1 MSKYTKPIPLD
12 ELPETPAVY
21 GEMIEEYNQTKKTVS
36 RDIEVE
42 GLGKGRLVLSKQNKG
57 KPFFYADE
65 ANIEA
70 NQKAAKQLQTAE
82 TIANAPLLL
91 APFFSI
97 AKGGQ
102 KIIKQRKSN
111 QIKKSALAA
120 ENLDKVNNV
129 IDLVSSRAKGVKQE
143 IPSRTTAPTTS
154 IMNMYKDTGLSPQ
167 QKQVLSTIV
176 LQAKKNDMSDDELN
190 ELYKQRT
197 NPDFYVT
204 DPADPNYGKFRPDL
218 EKEAKAKQKGEGDPT
233 GIRSEQVFGNRS
245 YWENLPK
252 RSKSLFLKAGL
263 TENDAIFF
271 LSNFD
276 KVTRDTAAA
285 LQDPDY
291 TSGTFELMK
300 KELLPGFLEE
310 MKDVKGLKPQLDHIN
325 QLAAAL
331 PLYDGTT
338 FKEREQL
345 NKIIIGEG
353 IYAGH
358 SPGNLQYLDLRVH
371 TVKSNYFNDLVG
383 KDGMKFFGTK
393 DLSTF
398 EKKIKAAKEYAAIV
412 KNSYKIVEDANK
424 ANLALYKQNLT
435 PEEVTALLFEINP
448 YTKYTIRDLKR
459 IIEELKGITDA
470 RSEANALDLMLTV
483 AEGMSPAEFFKM
495 TGSGPKG
502 QRKLPTIKQLKNAA
516 FDDKFYQPLLDE
528 SFNYLE

>member
-1 MSKYTKPIPLD
+1 MTFTPGSDEDRTDTIEAQRKGLGLD
-12 ELPETPAVY
+12 PET
-21 GEMIEEYNQTKKTVS
+21 GEALDKNRTEREFYEASQGL
-36 RDIEVE
+36 RDANTAFQRF
-42 GLGKGRLVLSKQNKG
+42 LGIVGALQQNATG
-57 KPFFYADE
+57 
-65 ANIEA
+65 IVG
-70 NQKAAKQLQTAE
+70 
-82 TIANAPLLL
+82 TIAD
-91 APFFSI
+91 SI
-97 AKGGQ
+97 GKDNSIVTPEQ
-102 KIIKQRKSN
+102 PII
-111 QIKKSALAA
+111 
-120 ENLDKVNNV
+120 EDV
-129 IDLVSSRAKGVKQE
+129 
-143 IPSRTTAPTTS
+143 
-154 IMNMYKDTGLSPQ
+154 PQ
-167 QKQVLSTIV
+167 YPVV
-176 LQAKKNDMSDDELN
+176 LQRILKVKKDNPEAFSGIVGSIGKDNNEMSDAELN
-190 ELYKQRT
+190 ELYKKRN

-204 DPADPNYGKFRPDL
+204 DIADPNYGRFIPDL
-218 EKEAKAKQKGEGDPT
+218 EQEAEAKAKQKGEGDPT

-252 RSKSLFLKAGL
+252 RSKSLFTKAGL

-285 LQDPDY
+285 IQDPDY

-310 MKDVKGLKPQLDHIN
+310 MKDVKGLRPQLDHIN

-345 NKIIIGEG
+345 NKIVIGEG

-358 SPGNLQYLDLRVH
+358 NPANLQYLDLRVH

-383 KDGMKFFGTK
+383 KNGEKFFGPK

-398 EKKIKAAKEYAAIV
+398 EGKVKAAKEYAAIV

-424 ANLALYKQNLT
+424 ANKALYKQNLT

-459 IIEELKGITDA
+459 IIEELKGVTQA

-483 AEGMSPAEFFKM
+483 REGMTPAEFFKM
-495 TGSGPKG
+495 TGSGPRG
-502 QRKLPTIKQLKNAA
+502 QRKLPSLKKLKSAA
-516 FDDKFYQPLLDE
+516 FDDKYYQPLLDN
-528 SFNYLE
+528 SFNEIE

>member
-1 MSKYTKPIPLD
+1 MTFTPGGGLDDEFQRQKDLQKDDVSVDAEFEDAQIFDKIYDLAKYFDPTGGKVSAVFDFIKLRSQGKDAKLPTEILSEVLPQDETGALDTTK
-12 ELPETPAVY
+12 TP
-21 GEMIEEYNQTKKTVS
+21 S
-36 RDIEVE
+36 
-42 GLGKGRLVLSKQNKG
+42 VLSIFESPSVTEQGVNFINQLLKKVQGKKVDLTDGMSDEEINKLY
-57 KPFFYADE
+57 KE
-65 ANIEA
+65 
-70 NQKAAKQLQTAE
+70 
-82 TIANAPLLL
+82 
-91 APFFSI
+91 
-97 AKGGQ
+97 
-102 KIIKQRKSN
+102 
-111 QIKKSALAA
+111 
-120 ENLDKVNNV
+120 VNNPKDPKTEEKFLEKRSDIGEV
-129 IDLVSSRAKGVKQE
+129 TE
-143 IPSRTTAPTTS
+143 IP
-154 IMNMYKDTGLSPQ
+154 
-167 QKQVLSTIV
+167 
-176 LQAKKNDMSDDELN
+176 
-190 ELYKQRT
+190 
-197 NPDFYVT
+197 
-204 DPADPNYGKFRPDL
+204 
-218 EKEAKAKQKGEGDPT
+218 KGSGDPT
-233 GIRSEQVFGNRS
+233 GIRTEQAFGNRS

-252 RSKSLFLKAGL
+252 RSQSLFTKAGL

-338 FKEREQL
+338 FEERKEL
-345 NKIIIGEG
+345 NKIVLGEG

-383 KDGMKFFGTK
+383 KNGEKFFGTK

-398 EKKIKAAKEYAAIV
+398 EGKVKAAKEYAAIV

-435 PEEVTALLFEINP
+435 PEEVTGLLFEINP
-448 YTKYTIRDLKR
+448 YTKYTIKDLKA
-459 IIEELKGITDA
+459 IIKELKGVTSA

-483 AEGMSPAEFFKM
+483 AEGMTPAEFFKM
-495 TGSGPKG
+495 TGSGPTG
-502 QRKLPTIKQLKNAA
+502 QRRLPSVEKLKRAA
-516 FDDKFYQPLLDE
+516 FDDKFYQPLLDN
-528 SFNYLE
+528 SFNEIE

>member
-1 MSKYTKPIPLD
+1 MTFTPGGGLDDEFQRQKDLQKDDVSVDTEFEDAQIFDKIYDLAKYFDPTGGKVS
-12 ELPETPAVY
+12 AVFDF
-21 GEMIEEYNQTKKTVS
+21 IKLKSQ
-36 RDIEVE
+36 
-42 GLGKGRLVLSKQNKG
+42 GKGAKLPTEILSEVLPQDETGALDTTKTPSILSIFESPSVAEQGVNFINQLLKKVQGKKVDLTDGMSDEEINKLY
-57 KPFFYADE
+57 KE
-65 ANIEA
+65 
-70 NQKAAKQLQTAE
+70 
-82 TIANAPLLL
+82 
-91 APFFSI
+91 
-97 AKGGQ
+97 
-102 KIIKQRKSN
+102 
-111 QIKKSALAA
+111 
-120 ENLDKVNNV
+120 VNN
-129 IDLVSSRAKGVKQE
+129 
-143 IPSRTTAPTTS
+143 P
-154 IMNMYKDTGLSPQ
+154 KDPKT
-167 QKQVLSTIV
+167 
-176 LQAKKNDMSDDELN
+176 E
-190 ELYKQRT
+190 E
-197 NPDFYVT
+197 
-204 DPADPNYGKFRPDL
+204 KFL
-218 EKEAKAKQKGEGDPT
+218 EKRADIGEVTQIPKGQGDPT

-245 YWENLPK
+245 YWENLPR
-252 RSKSLFLKAGL
+252 RSKNLFTKAGL

-310 MKDVKGLKPQLDHIN
+310 MKEVKGLRPQLDHIN

-345 NKIIIGEG
+345 NKIVIGEG

-358 SPGNLQYLDLRVH
+358 NPANLQYLDLRVH

-383 KDGMKFFGTK
+383 KRGEKFWPNY

-398 EKKIKAAKEYAAIV
+398 EGKVKAAQEYAAIV

-435 PEEVTALLFEINP
+435 PEEVTTLLFEINP
-448 YTKYTIRDLKR
+448 YTKYTIKDLKA
-459 IIEELKGITDA
+459 IIKELKGITSA

-483 AEGMSPAEFFKM
+483 AEGMTPAEFFKM
-495 TGSGPKG
+495 TGSGPRG

>member
-1 MSKYTKPIPLD
+1 MTFTPGGGLDDEFQRQKDLQKDDVSVDAEFEDAQIFDKIYDLAKYFDPT
-12 ELPETPAVY
+12 
-21 GEMIEEYNQTKKTVS
+21 GGTVS
-36 RDIEVE
+36 AVFDFIKLKSEGKDAKLPTEILSEVLPQDE
-42 GLGKGRLVLSKQNKG
+42 TGALDTTKTPSILSIFESPSVAELGVN
-57 KPFFYADE
+57 F
-65 ANIEA
+65 I
-70 NQKAAKQLQTAE
+70 NQ
-82 TIANAPLLL
+82 LL
-91 APFFSI
+91 
-97 AKGGQ
+97 
-102 KIIKQRKSN
+102 
-111 QIKKSALAA
+111 KKVQG
-120 ENLDKVNNV
+120 EKV
-129 IDLVSSRAKGVKQE
+129 DLTDG
-143 IPSRTTAPTTS
+143 
-154 IMNMYKDTGLSPQ
+154 
-167 QKQVLSTIV
+167 
-176 LQAKKNDMSDDELN
+176 MSDEELN
-190 ELYKQRT
+190 KLYKEIN
-197 NPDFYVT
+197 NPKDPKT
-204 DPADPNYGKFRPDL
+204 DEKFL
-218 EKEAKAKQKGEGDPT
+218 EKRADIGEVTQIPKGQGDPT

-252 RSKSLFLKAGL
+252 RSKSLFTKAGL

-310 MKDVKGLKPQLDHIN
+310 MKEVKGLRPQLDHIN

-345 NKIIIGEG
+345 NKIVIGEG

-358 SPGNLQYLDLRVH
+358 NPANLQYLDLRVH

-383 KDGMKFFGTK
+383 KRGEKFWPNY

-398 EKKIKAAKEYAAIV
+398 EGKVKAAKEYAAIV

-435 PEEVTALLFEINP
+435 PEEVTTLLFEINP
-448 YTKYTIRDLKR
+448 YTKYTIKDLKA
-459 IIEELKGITDA
+459 IIKELKGITSA

-483 AEGMSPAEFFKM
+483 AEGMTPAEFFKM
-495 TGSGPKG
+495 TGSGPRG

>member
-1 MSKYTKPIPLD
+1 MTFTPGSD
-12 ELPETPAVY
+12 EDRTDT
-21 GEMIEEYNQTKKTVS
+21 IEAQ
-36 RDIEVE
+36 RE
-42 GLGKGRLVLSKQNKG
+42 GLGLDPETGATLDPNRTERE
-57 KPFFYADE
+57 FDE
-65 ANIEA
+65 AQEGLREA
-70 NQKAAKQLQTAE
+70 NTAFQRFLGIIGALQQ
-82 TIANAPLLL
+82 
-91 APFFSI
+91 S
-97 AKGGQ
+97 GG
-102 KIIKQRKSN
+102 
-111 QIKKSALAA
+111 A
-120 ENLDKVNNV
+120 V
-129 IDLVSSRAKGVKQE
+129 I
-143 IPSRTTAPTTS
+143 TS
-154 IMNMYKDTGLSPQ
+154 IKNSTGKDNSIVTPEQPIIEDVPQ
-167 QKQVLSTIV
+167 YPVV
-176 LQAKKNDMSDDELN
+176 LQRILKVKKDNPEAFSGIVGSIGKDNNEMSDAELN
-190 ELYKQRT
+190 ELYKKRN

-204 DPADPNYGKFRPDL
+204 DIADPNYGRFIPDL
-218 EKEAKAKQKGEGDPT
+218 EQEAEAKAKQKGEGDPT

-252 RSKSLFLKAGL
+252 RSKNLFTKAGL

-285 LQDPDY
+285 IQDPDY

-310 MKDVKGLKPQLDHIN
+310 MKDVKGLRPQLDHIN

-345 NKIIIGEG
+345 NKIVIGEG

-358 SPGNLQYLDLRVH
+358 NPANLQYLDLRVH

-383 KDGMKFFGTK
+383 KNGEKFFGPK

-398 EKKIKAAKEYAAIV
+398 EGKVKAAKEYAAIV

-424 ANLALYKQNLT
+424 ANKALYKQNLT

-459 IIEELKGITDA
+459 IIEELKGVTQA

-483 AEGMSPAEFFKM
+483 REGMTPAEFFKM
-495 TGSGPKG
+495 TGSGPRG
-502 QRKLPTIKQLKNAA
+502 QRKLPSLKKLKSAA
-516 FDDKFYQPLLDE
+516 FDDKYYQPLLDN
-528 SFNYLE
+528 SFNEIE

>member
-1 MSKYTKPIPLD
+1 MTFTPGSDEDRTDTIEAQRKGLGLD
-12 ELPETPAVY
+12 P
-21 GEMIEEYNQTKKTVS
+21 QTGATLDPN
-36 RDIEVE
+36 RTEREFDEAQE
-42 GLGKGRLVLSKQNKG
+42 GLR
-57 KPFFYADE
+57 E
-65 ANIEA
+65 ANTAFQRFLGIIGA
-70 NQKAAKQLQTAE
+70 LQQNATGIVG
-82 TIANAPLLL
+82 TIAD
-91 APFFSI
+91 SI
-97 AKGGQ
+97 GKDNSIVTPEQ
-102 KIIKQRKSN
+102 PII
-111 QIKKSALAA
+111 
-120 ENLDKVNNV
+120 EDV
-129 IDLVSSRAKGVKQE
+129 
-143 IPSRTTAPTTS
+143 
-154 IMNMYKDTGLSPQ
+154 PQ
-167 QKQVLSTIV
+167 YPVV
-176 LQAKKNDMSDDELN
+176 LQRILKVKKDNPEAFSGIVASIGKDNNEMSDAELN
-190 ELYKQRT
+190 ELYKKRN

-204 DPADPNYGKFRPDL
+204 DVADPNYGKFIPDL
-218 EKEAKAKQKGEGDPT
+218 EEEAKNKLQKGEGDPT

-252 RSKSLFLKAGL
+252 RSKNLFTKAGL

-285 LQDPDY
+285 IQDPDY

-345 NKIIIGEG
+345 NKIVIGEG

-358 SPGNLQYLDLRVH
+358 NPANLQYLDLRVH

-383 KDGMKFFGTK
+383 KNGEKFFGTK

-398 EKKIKAAKEYAAIV
+398 EGKVKAAKEYAAIV

-424 ANLALYKQNLT
+424 ANKALYKQDLT

-459 IIEELKGITDA
+459 IIEELKGVTAA
-470 RSEANALDLMLTV
+470 RSEANALDLLLTV
-483 AEGMSPAEFFKM
+483 KEGLSSANEFFKI
-495 TGSGPKG
+495 TGSGPRG

-516 FDDKFYQPLLDE
+516 FDDKYYQPLLDD
-528 SFNYLE
+528 SFNEIE

>member
-1 MSKYTKPIPLD
+1 MTFTPGSDEDRTDTIEAQRKGLGLD
-12 ELPETPAVY
+12 PET
-21 GEMIEEYNQTKKTVS
+21 GEALDKNRTEREFYEASQGL
-36 RDIEVE
+36 RDANTAFQRF
-42 GLGKGRLVLSKQNKG
+42 LGIVGALQNNATG
-57 KPFFYADE
+57 
-65 ANIEA
+65 IVG
-70 NQKAAKQLQTAE
+70 
-82 TIANAPLLL
+82 TIAN
-91 APFFSI
+91 SI
-97 AKGGQ
+97 GKDNSIVTPEQ
-102 KIIKQRKSN
+102 PII
-111 QIKKSALAA
+111 
-120 ENLDKVNNV
+120 EDV
-129 IDLVSSRAKGVKQE
+129 
-143 IPSRTTAPTTS
+143 
-154 IMNMYKDTGLSPQ
+154 PQ
-167 QKQVLSTIV
+167 YPVV
-176 LQAKKNDMSDDELN
+176 LQRILKVKKDNPEAFSGIVGSIGKDNNEMSDAELN
-190 ELYKQRT
+190 ELYKKRN

-204 DPADPNYGKFRPDL
+204 DIADPNYGRFIPDL
-218 EKEAKAKQKGEGDPT
+218 EQEAEAKAKQKGEGDPT

-252 RSKSLFLKAGL
+252 RSKNLFTKAGL

-285 LQDPDY
+285 IQDPDY

-310 MKDVKGLKPQLDHIN
+310 MKDVKGLRPQLDHIN

-345 NKIIIGEG
+345 NKIVIGEG

-358 SPGNLQYLDLRVH
+358 NPANLQYLDLRVH

-383 KDGMKFFGTK
+383 KNGEKFFGPK

-398 EKKIKAAKEYAAIV
+398 EGKVKAAKEYAAIV

-424 ANLALYKQNLT
+424 ANKALYKQNLT

-459 IIEELKGITDA
+459 IIEELKGVTQA

-483 AEGMSPAEFFKM
+483 REDMTPAEFFKM
-495 TGSGPKG
+495 TGSGPRG
-502 QRKLPTIKQLKNAA
+502 QRKLPSLKKLKSAA
-516 FDDKFYQPLLDE
+516 FDDKYYQPLLDN
-528 SFNYLE
+528 SFNEIE

>member
-1 MSKYTKPIPLD
+1 MTFTPGSDEDRTDTIEAQRKGLGLD
-12 ELPETPAVY
+12 PET
-21 GEMIEEYNQTKKTVS
+21 GEALDKNRTEREFYEASQGL
-36 RDIEVE
+36 RDANTAFQRF
-42 GLGKGRLVLSKQNKG
+42 LGIVGALQNNATG
-57 KPFFYADE
+57 
-65 ANIEA
+65 IVG
-70 NQKAAKQLQTAE
+70 
-82 TIANAPLLL
+82 TIAN
-91 APFFSI
+91 SI
-97 AKGGQ
+97 GKDNSIVTPEQ
-102 KIIKQRKSN
+102 PII
-111 QIKKSALAA
+111 
-120 ENLDKVNNV
+120 EDV
-129 IDLVSSRAKGVKQE
+129 
-143 IPSRTTAPTTS
+143 
-154 IMNMYKDTGLSPQ
+154 PQ
-167 QKQVLSTIV
+167 YPVV
-176 LQAKKNDMSDDELN
+176 LQRILKVKKDNPEAFSGIVGSIGKDNNEMSDAELN
-190 ELYKQRT
+190 ELYKKRN

-204 DPADPNYGKFRPDL
+204 DIADPNYGRFIPDL
-218 EKEAKAKQKGEGDPT
+218 EQEAEAKAKQKGEGDPT

-252 RSKSLFLKAGL
+252 RSKSLFTKAGL

-285 LQDPDY
+285 IQDPDY

-310 MKDVKGLKPQLDHIN
+310 MKDVKGLRPQLDHIN

-345 NKIIIGEG
+345 NKIVIGEG

-358 SPGNLQYLDLRVH
+358 NPANLQYLDLRVH

-383 KDGMKFFGTK
+383 KNGEKFFGPK

-398 EKKIKAAKEYAAIV
+398 EGKVKAAKEYAAIV

-424 ANLALYKQNLT
+424 ANKALYKQNLT

-459 IIEELKGITDA
+459 IIEELKGVTQA

-483 AEGMSPAEFFKM
+483 REGMTPAEFFKM
-495 TGSGPKG
+495 TGSGPRG
-502 QRKLPTIKQLKNAA
+502 QRKLPSLKKLKSAA
-516 FDDKFYQPLLDE
+516 FDDKYYQPLLDN
-528 SFNYLE
+528 SFNEIE

>member
-1 MSKYTKPIPLD
+1 MTFTPGSD
-12 ELPETPAVY
+12 E
-21 GEMIEEYNQTKKTVS
+21 
-36 RDIEVE
+36 
-42 GLGKGRLVLSKQNKG
+42 GRTDT
-57 KPFFYADE
+57 YE
-65 ANIEA
+65 AQIKLQEDD
-70 NQKAAKQLQTAE
+70 QTAE
-82 TIANAPLLL
+82 EQFDEAQQGLRDANTAFQRFLGIIGALQQNATGIVGTIADSIGKDNY
-91 APFFSI
+91 SI
-97 AKGGQ
+97 ATPEQ
-102 KIIKQRKSN
+102 PII
-111 QIKKSALAA
+111 
-120 ENLDKVNNV
+120 EDV
-129 IDLVSSRAKGVKQE
+129 
-143 IPSRTTAPTTS
+143 
-154 IMNMYKDTGLSPQ
+154 PQ
-167 QKQVLSTIV
+167 YPVV
-176 LQAKKNDMSDDELN
+176 LQRILKVKKDNPEAFSGIVGSIGKDNNKMSDDELY
-190 ELYKQRT
+190 ELYKKRN

-204 DPADPNYGKFRPDL
+204 DIGSPNYGRFIPDL
-218 EKEAKAKQKGEGDPT
+218 EQEAKAKQKGEGDPT

-252 RSKSLFLKAGL
+252 RSKSLFTKAGL

-285 LQDPDY
+285 IQDPDY

-310 MKDVKGLKPQLDHIN
+310 MKDVKGLRPQLDHIN

-345 NKIIIGEG
+345 NKIVLGEG

-383 KDGMKFFGTK
+383 KNGEKFFGNK

-398 EKKIKAAKEYAAIV
+398 EGKVKAAKEYAAIV

-424 ANLALYKQNLT
+424 ANKAMFKQNLT
-435 PEEVTALLFEINP
+435 PEEVTGLLFEINP

-459 IIEELKGITDA
+459 IIEELKGVTEA
-470 RSEANALDLMLTV
+470 RAEANALDLLLTV
-483 AEGMSPAEFFKM
+483 RENMTPAEFFKM
-495 TGSGPKG
+495 TGSGPTG
-502 QRKLPTIKQLKNAA
+502 RRKLPSLKKLKSAA
-516 FDDKFYQPLLDE
+516 FDDKYYQPLLDN
-528 SFNYLE
+528 SFIDIE

>member
-1 MSKYTKPIPLD
+1 MTFTPGSDEDRTDTIEAQRKGLGLD
-12 ELPETPAVY
+12 PET
-21 GEMIEEYNQTKKTVS
+21 GEALDKNRTEREFYEASQGL
-36 RDIEVE
+36 RDANTAFQRF
-42 GLGKGRLVLSKQNKG
+42 LGIVGALQNNATG
-57 KPFFYADE
+57 
-65 ANIEA
+65 IVG
-70 NQKAAKQLQTAE
+70 
-82 TIANAPLLL
+82 TIAN
-91 APFFSI
+91 SI
-97 AKGGQ
+97 GKDNSIVTPEQ
-102 KIIKQRKSN
+102 PII
-111 QIKKSALAA
+111 
-120 ENLDKVNNV
+120 EDV
-129 IDLVSSRAKGVKQE
+129 
-143 IPSRTTAPTTS
+143 
-154 IMNMYKDTGLSPQ
+154 PQ
-167 QKQVLSTIV
+167 YPVV
-176 LQAKKNDMSDDELN
+176 LQRILKVKKDNPEAFSGIVGSIGKDNNEMSDAELN
-190 ELYKQRT
+190 ELYKKRN

-204 DPADPNYGKFRPDL
+204 DIADPNYGRFIPDL
-218 EKEAKAKQKGEGDPT
+218 EQEAEAKAKQKGEGDPT

-252 RSKSLFLKAGL
+252 RSKNLFTKAGL

-285 LQDPDY
+285 IQDPDY

-310 MKDVKGLKPQLDHIN
+310 MKDVKGLRPQLDHIN

-345 NKIIIGEG
+345 NKIVIGEG

-358 SPGNLQYLDLRVH
+358 NPANLQYLDLRVH

-383 KDGMKFFGTK
+383 KNGEKFFGPK

-398 EKKIKAAKEYAAIV
+398 EGKVKAAKEYAAIV

-424 ANLALYKQNLT
+424 ANKALYKQNLT

-459 IIEELKGITDA
+459 IIEELKGVTQA

-483 AEGMSPAEFFKM
+483 REGMTPAEFFKM
-495 TGSGPKG
+495 TGSGPRG
-502 QRKLPTIKQLKNAA
+502 QRKLPSLKKLKSAA
-516 FDDKFYQPLLDE
+516 FDDKYYQPLLDN
-528 SFNYLE
+528 SFNEIE

>member
-1 MSKYTKPIPLD
+1 MTFTPGGGLDDEFQRQKDLQKDDVSVDAEFEDAQIFDKIYDLAKYFDPT
-12 ELPETPAVY
+12 
-21 GEMIEEYNQTKKTVS
+21 GGTVS
-36 RDIEVE
+36 AVFDFIKLKSQGKDAKLPTEILSEVLPQDE
-42 GLGKGRLVLSKQNKG
+42 TGALDTTKTPSILSIFESPSVAELGVN
-57 KPFFYADE
+57 F
-65 ANIEA
+65 I
-70 NQKAAKQLQTAE
+70 NQ
-82 TIANAPLLL
+82 LL
-91 APFFSI
+91 
-97 AKGGQ
+97 
-102 KIIKQRKSN
+102 
-111 QIKKSALAA
+111 KKVQG
-120 ENLDKVNNV
+120 EKV
-129 IDLVSSRAKGVKQE
+129 DLTDG
-143 IPSRTTAPTTS
+143 
-154 IMNMYKDTGLSPQ
+154 
-167 QKQVLSTIV
+167 
-176 LQAKKNDMSDDELN
+176 MSDEELN
-190 ELYKQRT
+190 KLYKEIN
-197 NPDFYVT
+197 NPKDPKT
-204 DPADPNYGKFRPDL
+204 DEKFL
-218 EKEAKAKQKGEGDPT
+218 EKRADIGEVTQIPKGQGDPT

-252 RSKSLFLKAGL
+252 RSKSLFTKAGL

-310 MKDVKGLKPQLDHIN
+310 MKEVKGLRPQLDHIN

-345 NKIIIGEG
+345 NKIVIGEG

-358 SPGNLQYLDLRVH
+358 NPANLQYLDLRVH

-383 KDGMKFFGTK
+383 KRGEKFWPNY

-398 EKKIKAAKEYAAIV
+398 EGKVKAAKEYAAIV

-435 PEEVTALLFEINP
+435 PEEVTTLLFEINP
-448 YTKYTIRDLKR
+448 YTKYTIKDLKA
-459 IIEELKGITDA
+459 IIKELKGITSA

-483 AEGMSPAEFFKM
+483 AEGMTPAEFFKM
-495 TGSGPKG
+495 TGSGPRG

>member
-1 MSKYTKPIPLD
+1 MTFTPGGGLDDEFQRQKNLQKDDVSVDAEFEDAQIFDKIYDLAKYFDPTGGKVSAVFDFIKLRSQGKDAKLPTEILSEVLPQDETGALDTTK
-12 ELPETPAVY
+12 TP
-21 GEMIEEYNQTKKTVS
+21 S
-36 RDIEVE
+36 
-42 GLGKGRLVLSKQNKG
+42 VLSIFESPSVTEQGVNFINQLLKKVQGKKVDLTDGMSDEEINKLY
-57 KPFFYADE
+57 KE
-65 ANIEA
+65 
-70 NQKAAKQLQTAE
+70 
-82 TIANAPLLL
+82 
-91 APFFSI
+91 
-97 AKGGQ
+97 
-102 KIIKQRKSN
+102 
-111 QIKKSALAA
+111 
-120 ENLDKVNNV
+120 VNNPKDPKTEEKFLEKRSDIGEV
-129 IDLVSSRAKGVKQE
+129 TE
-143 IPSRTTAPTTS
+143 IP
-154 IMNMYKDTGLSPQ
+154 
-167 QKQVLSTIV
+167 
-176 LQAKKNDMSDDELN
+176 
-190 ELYKQRT
+190 
-197 NPDFYVT
+197 
-204 DPADPNYGKFRPDL
+204 
-218 EKEAKAKQKGEGDPT
+218 KGSGDPT
-233 GIRSEQVFGNRS
+233 GIRTEQVFGNRS

-252 RSKSLFLKAGL
+252 RSQSLFTKAGL

-338 FKEREQL
+338 FEERKEL
-345 NKIIIGEG
+345 NKIVLGEG

-383 KDGMKFFGTK
+383 KNGEKFFGTK

-398 EKKIKAAKEYAAIV
+398 EGKVKAAKEYAAIV

-435 PEEVTALLFEINP
+435 PEEVTGLLFEINP
-448 YTKYTIRDLKR
+448 YTKYTIKDLKA
-459 IIEELKGITDA
+459 IIKELKGVTSA

-483 AEGMSPAEFFKM
+483 AEGMTPAEFFKM
-495 TGSGPKG
+495 TGSGPTG
-502 QRKLPTIKQLKNAA
+502 QRRLPSVKKLKRAA
-516 FDDKFYQPLLDE
+516 FNDKFYQPLLDN
-528 SFNYLE
+528 SFNEIE

>member
-1 MSKYTKPIPLD
+1 MTFTPGGGLDDEFQRQKDLQKDDVSVDAEFEDAQIFDKIYDLAKYFDPTGGKVSAVFDFIKLKSQGKDAKLPTEILSEVLPQDETGALDTTKTPSILSIFESPSVA
-12 ELPETPAVY
+12 ELGVNFINQLLKKVQ
-21 GEMIEEYNQTKKTVS
+21 GE
-36 RDIEVE
+36 
-42 GLGKGRLVLSKQNKG
+42 
-57 KPFFYADE
+57 
-65 ANIEA
+65 
-70 NQKAAKQLQTAE
+70 
-82 TIANAPLLL
+82 
-91 APFFSI
+91 
-97 AKGGQ
+97 
-102 KIIKQRKSN
+102 
-111 QIKKSALAA
+111 
-120 ENLDKVNNV
+120 KV
-129 IDLVSSRAKGVKQE
+129 DLTDG
-143 IPSRTTAPTTS
+143 
-154 IMNMYKDTGLSPQ
+154 
-167 QKQVLSTIV
+167 
-176 LQAKKNDMSDDELN
+176 MSDEELN
-190 ELYKQRT
+190 KLYKEIN
-197 NPDFYVT
+197 NPKDPKT
-204 DPADPNYGKFRPDL
+204 DEKFL
-218 EKEAKAKQKGEGDPT
+218 EKRADIGEVTQIPKGQGDPT

-252 RSKSLFLKAGL
+252 RSKSLFTKAGL

-310 MKDVKGLKPQLDHIN
+310 MKEVKGLRPQLDHIN

-345 NKIIIGEG
+345 NKIVIGEG

-358 SPGNLQYLDLRVH
+358 NPANLQYLDLRVH

-383 KDGMKFFGTK
+383 KRGEKFWPNY

-398 EKKIKAAKEYAAIV
+398 EGKVKAAKEYAAIV

-435 PEEVTALLFEINP
+435 PEEVTTLLFEINP
-448 YTKYTIRDLKR
+448 YTKYTIKDLKA
-459 IIEELKGITDA
+459 IIKELKGITSA

-483 AEGMSPAEFFKM
+483 AEGMTPAEFFKM
-495 TGSGPKG
+495 TGSGPRG

>member
-1 MSKYTKPIPLD
+1 MTFTPGGGLDDEFQRQKDLQKDDVSVDAEFEDAQIFDKIYDLAKYFDPTGGTISAVFDFIKLKSEGKDAKLPTEILSEVLPQDETGALDTTKTPSILSIFESPSVA
-12 ELPETPAVY
+12 ELGVNFINQLLKKVQ
-21 GEMIEEYNQTKKTVS
+21 GE
-36 RDIEVE
+36 
-42 GLGKGRLVLSKQNKG
+42 
-57 KPFFYADE
+57 
-65 ANIEA
+65 
-70 NQKAAKQLQTAE
+70 
-82 TIANAPLLL
+82 
-91 APFFSI
+91 
-97 AKGGQ
+97 
-102 KIIKQRKSN
+102 
-111 QIKKSALAA
+111 
-120 ENLDKVNNV
+120 KV
-129 IDLVSSRAKGVKQE
+129 DLTDG
-143 IPSRTTAPTTS
+143 
-154 IMNMYKDTGLSPQ
+154 
-167 QKQVLSTIV
+167 
-176 LQAKKNDMSDDELN
+176 MSDEELN
-190 ELYKQRT
+190 KLYKEIN
-197 NPDFYVT
+197 NPKDPKT
-204 DPADPNYGKFRPDL
+204 DEKFL
-218 EKEAKAKQKGEGDPT
+218 EKRADIGEVTQIPKGQGDPT

-245 YWENLPK
+245 YWENLPR
-252 RSKSLFLKAGL
+252 RSKNLFTKAGL

-310 MKDVKGLKPQLDHIN
+310 MKDVKGLRPQLDHIN

-345 NKIIIGEG
+345 NKIVIGEG

-358 SPGNLQYLDLRVH
+358 NPANLQYLDLRVH

-383 KDGMKFFGTK
+383 KRGEKFFGTK

-398 EKKIKAAKEYAAIV
+398 EGKVKAAKEYAAIV

-435 PEEVTALLFEINP
+435 PEEVTTLLFEINP
-448 YTKYTIRDLKR
+448 YTKYTIKDLKA
-459 IIEELKGITDA
+459 IIKELKGITSA

-483 AEGMSPAEFFKM
+483 AEGMTPAEFFKM
-495 TGSGPKG
+495 TGSGPRG

>member
-1 MSKYTKPIPLD
+1 MTFTPGSDEGRTDTFEAQTAKPD
-12 ELPETPAVY
+12 
-21 GEMIEEYNQTKKTVS
+21 
-36 RDIEVE
+36 RDIDKRAEQE
-42 GLGKGRLVLSKQNKG
+42 FEEAQSGIKFAGDALYNFAKGVLFITTGGSVQSTQALDALRAKIEG
-57 KPFFYADE
+57 KPFVPPSP
-65 ANIEA
+65 NP
-70 NQKAAKQLQTAE
+70 
-82 TIANAPLLL
+82 NAPGIVNLEPITTEDAFTRPDMTGTGQQPEIEDVPQYPVVVQRILKVKKDN
-91 APFFSI
+91 PGFFSNI
-97 AKGGQ
+97 
-102 KIIKQRKSN
+102 
-111 QIKKSALAA
+111 
-120 ENLDKVNNV
+120 VN
-129 IDLVSSRAKGVKQE
+129 
-143 IPSRTTAPTTS
+143 S
-154 IMNMYKDTGLSPQ
+154 IGKD
-167 QKQVLSTIV
+167 
-176 LQAKKNDMSDDELN
+176 NNEMSDDELN
-190 ELYKQRT
+190 ELYKKRN

-204 DPADPNYGKFRPDL
+204 DVADPNYGKFIPDL
-218 EKEAKAKQKGEGDPT
+218 EEEAKNKLQKGEGDPT

-252 RSKSLFLKAGL
+252 RSKNLFTKAGL

-285 LQDPDY
+285 IQDPDY

-310 MKDVKGLKPQLDHIN
+310 MKDVKGLRPQLDHIN

-345 NKIIIGEG
+345 NKIVIGEG

-383 KDGMKFFGTK
+383 KNGEKFFGPK

-398 EKKIKAAKEYAAIV
+398 EGKVKAAKEYAAIV

-424 ANLALYKQNLT
+424 ANKALYKQDLT

-459 IIEELKGITDA
+459 IIEELKGITQA

-483 AEGMSPAEFFKM
+483 RENMTPAEFFKM
-495 TGSGPKG
+495 TGSGPRG
-502 QRKLPTIKQLKNAA
+502 QRKLPSLKKLKSAA
-516 FDDKFYQPLLDE
+516 FDDKYYQPLLDD
-528 SFNYLE
+528 SFNEIE

>member
-1 MSKYTKPIPLD
+1 MTFTPGGGLDDEFQRQKDLQKDDVSVDTEFEDAQIFDKIYDLAKYFDPTGGKVS
-12 ELPETPAVY
+12 AVFDF
-21 GEMIEEYNQTKKTVS
+21 IKLKSQ
-36 RDIEVE
+36 
-42 GLGKGRLVLSKQNKG
+42 GKGAKLPTEILSEVLPQ
-57 KPFFYADE
+57 DE
-65 ANIEA
+65 TGALDTTKTPSILSIFESPSVAEQGVNFI
-70 NQKAAKQLQTAE
+70 NQ
-82 TIANAPLLL
+82 LL
-91 APFFSI
+91 
-97 AKGGQ
+97 
-102 KIIKQRKSN
+102 
-111 QIKKSALAA
+111 KKVQG
-120 ENLDKVNNV
+120 EKV
-129 IDLVSSRAKGVKQE
+129 DLTDG
-143 IPSRTTAPTTS
+143 
-154 IMNMYKDTGLSPQ
+154 
-167 QKQVLSTIV
+167 
-176 LQAKKNDMSDDELN
+176 MSDEELN
-190 ELYKQRT
+190 KLYKEIN
-197 NPDFYVT
+197 NPKDPKT
-204 DPADPNYGKFRPDL
+204 DEKFL
-218 EKEAKAKQKGEGDPT
+218 EKRADIGEVTQIPKGQGDPT

-245 YWENLPK
+245 YWENLPR
-252 RSKSLFLKAGL
+252 RSKNLFTKAGL

-310 MKDVKGLKPQLDHIN
+310 MKDVKGLRPQLDHIN

-345 NKIIIGEG
+345 NKIVIGEG

-358 SPGNLQYLDLRVH
+358 NPANLQYLDLRVH

-383 KDGMKFFGTK
+383 KRGEKFWPNY

-398 EKKIKAAKEYAAIV
+398 EGKVKAAQEYAAIV

-435 PEEVTALLFEINP
+435 PEEVTTLLFEINP
-448 YTKYTIRDLKR
+448 YTKYTIKDLKA
-459 IIEELKGITDA
+459 IIKELKGITSA

-483 AEGMSPAEFFKM
+483 AEGMTPAEFFKM
-495 TGSGPKG
+495 TGSGPRG

>member
-1 MSKYTKPIPLD
+1 MTFTPGGGLDDEFQRQKDLQKDDVSVDAEFEDAQIFDKIYDLAKYFDPTGGKVSAVFDFIKLKSEGKDAKLPTEILSEVLPQDETGALDTTKTPSILSIFESPSVA
-12 ELPETPAVY
+12 ELGVNFINQLLKKVQ
-21 GEMIEEYNQTKKTVS
+21 GE
-36 RDIEVE
+36 
-42 GLGKGRLVLSKQNKG
+42 
-57 KPFFYADE
+57 
-65 ANIEA
+65 
-70 NQKAAKQLQTAE
+70 
-82 TIANAPLLL
+82 
-91 APFFSI
+91 
-97 AKGGQ
+97 
-102 KIIKQRKSN
+102 
-111 QIKKSALAA
+111 
-120 ENLDKVNNV
+120 KV
-129 IDLVSSRAKGVKQE
+129 DLTDG
-143 IPSRTTAPTTS
+143 
-154 IMNMYKDTGLSPQ
+154 
-167 QKQVLSTIV
+167 
-176 LQAKKNDMSDDELN
+176 MSDEELN
-190 ELYKQRT
+190 KLYKEIN
-197 NPDFYVT
+197 NPKDPKT
-204 DPADPNYGKFRPDL
+204 DEKFL
-218 EKEAKAKQKGEGDPT
+218 EKRADIGEVTQIPKGQGDPT

-252 RSKSLFLKAGL
+252 RSKSLFTKAGL

-310 MKDVKGLKPQLDHIN
+310 MKEVKGLRPQLDHIN

-345 NKIIIGEG
+345 NKIVIGEG

-358 SPGNLQYLDLRVH
+358 NPANLQYLDLRVH

-383 KDGMKFFGTK
+383 KRGEKFWPNY

-398 EKKIKAAKEYAAIV
+398 EGKVKAAKEYAAIV

-435 PEEVTALLFEINP
+435 PEEVTTLLFEINP
-448 YTKYTIRDLKR
+448 YTKYTIKDLKA
-459 IIEELKGITDA
+459 IIKELKGITSA

-483 AEGMSPAEFFKM
+483 AEGMTPAEFFKM
-495 TGSGPKG
+495 TGSGPRG

>member
-1 MSKYTKPIPLD
+1 MTFTPGSDEGRTDTIEAQRKGLGLD
-12 ELPETPAVY
+12 PET
-21 GEMIEEYNQTKKTVS
+21 GETLDPNRTERE
-36 RDIEVE
+36 
-42 GLGKGRLVLSKQNKG
+42 
-57 KPFFYADE
+57 FDE
-65 ANIEA
+65 AQQGLRDA
-70 NQKAAKQLQTAE
+70 NTAFQRFLGIVGALQQNATGIVG
-82 TIANAPLLL
+82 TIADSIGKDNY
-91 APFFSI
+91 SI
-97 AKGGQ
+97 ATPEQ
-102 KIIKQRKSN
+102 PII
-111 QIKKSALAA
+111 
-120 ENLDKVNNV
+120 EDV
-129 IDLVSSRAKGVKQE
+129 
-143 IPSRTTAPTTS
+143 
-154 IMNMYKDTGLSPQ
+154 PQ
-167 QKQVLSTIV
+167 YPVV
-176 LQAKKNDMSDDELN
+176 LQRILKVKRDNPEAFSGIVGSIGKNNNEMSDDELN
-190 ELYKQRT
+190 ELYKKRN

-204 DPADPNYGKFRPDL
+204 DTADPNYGKFIPDL
-218 EKEAKAKQKGEGDPT
+218 EQEAAAKQKGEGDPT
-233 GIRSEQVFGNRS
+233 GIRSEQVFGNRT
-245 YWENLPK
+245 YWENLPT
-252 RSKSLFLKAGL
+252 RSKNLFTKAGL

-285 LQDPDY
+285 IQDPDY

-310 MKDVKGLKPQLDHIN
+310 MKDVKGLRPQLDHIN

-345 NKIIIGEG
+345 NKIVIGEG

-383 KDGMKFFGTK
+383 KNGEKFFGTK

-398 EKKIKAAKEYAAIV
+398 EGKVKAAKEYAAIV

-424 ANLALYKQNLT
+424 ANKAMFKQNLT
-435 PEEVTALLFEINP
+435 PEEVTGLLFEINP

-459 IIEELKGITDA
+459 IIEELRGITRA

-483 AEGMSPAEFFKM
+483 RENMTPAQFFKM
-495 TGSGPKG
+495 TGSGPTG
-502 QRKLPTIKQLKNAA
+502 QRKLPTLKQLKSAA

>member
-1 MSKYTKPIPLD
+1 MTFTPGSDEDRTDTIEAQRKGLGLD
-12 ELPETPAVY
+12 P
-21 GEMIEEYNQTKKTVS
+21 QTGATLDPN
-36 RDIEVE
+36 RTEREFDEAQE
-42 GLGKGRLVLSKQNKG
+42 GLR
-57 KPFFYADE
+57 E
-65 ANIEA
+65 ANTAFQRFLGIIGA
-70 NQKAAKQLQTAE
+70 LQQNATGIVG
-82 TIANAPLLL
+82 TIAD
-91 APFFSI
+91 SI
-97 AKGGQ
+97 GKDNSIVTPEQ
-102 KIIKQRKSN
+102 PII
-111 QIKKSALAA
+111 
-120 ENLDKVNNV
+120 EDV
-129 IDLVSSRAKGVKQE
+129 
-143 IPSRTTAPTTS
+143 
-154 IMNMYKDTGLSPQ
+154 PQ
-167 QKQVLSTIV
+167 YPVV
-176 LQAKKNDMSDDELN
+176 LQRILKVKKDNPEAFSGIVASIGKDNNEMSDAELN
-190 ELYKQRT
+190 ELYKKRN

-204 DPADPNYGKFRPDL
+204 DVADPNYGKFIPDL
-218 EKEAKAKQKGEGDPT
+218 EEEAKNKLQKGEGDPT

-252 RSKSLFLKAGL
+252 RSKNLFTKAGL

-285 LQDPDY
+285 IQDPDY

-345 NKIIIGEG
+345 NKIVIGEG

-383 KDGMKFFGTK
+383 KNGEKFWSNY

-398 EKKIKAAKEYAAIV
+398 EGKVKAAKEYAAIV

-459 IIEELKGITDA
+459 IIEELKGVTAA
-470 RSEANALDLMLTV
+470 RSEANALDLLLTV
-483 AEGMSPAEFFKM
+483 KEGLSSANEFFKI
-495 TGSGPKG
+495 TGSGPRG

-516 FDDKFYQPLLDE
+516 FDDKYYQPLLDD
-528 SFNYLE
+528 SFNEIE

>member
-1 MSKYTKPIPLD
+1 MTFTPGSDEDRTDTIEAQRKGLGLD
-12 ELPETPAVY
+12 PET
-21 GEMIEEYNQTKKTVS
+21 GEALDKNRTEREFYEASQGL
-36 RDIEVE
+36 RDANTAFQRF
-42 GLGKGRLVLSKQNKG
+42 LGIVGALQQNATG
-57 KPFFYADE
+57 
-65 ANIEA
+65 IVG
-70 NQKAAKQLQTAE
+70 
-82 TIANAPLLL
+82 TIAD
-91 APFFSI
+91 SI
-97 AKGGQ
+97 GKDNSIVTPEQ
-102 KIIKQRKSN
+102 PII
-111 QIKKSALAA
+111 
-120 ENLDKVNNV
+120 EDV
-129 IDLVSSRAKGVKQE
+129 
-143 IPSRTTAPTTS
+143 
-154 IMNMYKDTGLSPQ
+154 PQ
-167 QKQVLSTIV
+167 YPVV
-176 LQAKKNDMSDDELN
+176 LQRILKVKKDNPEAFSGIVGSIGKDNNEMSDAELN
-190 ELYKQRT
+190 ELYKKRN

-204 DPADPNYGKFRPDL
+204 DIADPNYGRFIPDL
-218 EKEAKAKQKGEGDPT
+218 EQEAEAKAKQKGEGDPT

-252 RSKSLFLKAGL
+252 RSKSLFTKAGL

-285 LQDPDY
+285 IQDPDY

-310 MKDVKGLKPQLDHIN
+310 MKDVKGLRPQLDHIN

-345 NKIIIGEG
+345 NKIVIGEG

-358 SPGNLQYLDLRVH
+358 NPANLQYLDLRVH

-383 KDGMKFFGTK
+383 KNGEKFFGPK

-398 EKKIKAAKEYAAIV
+398 EGKVKAAKEYAAIV

-448 YTKYTIRDLKR
+448 YTKYTIKDLKA
-459 IIEELKGITDA
+459 IIEELKGITSA

-483 AEGMSPAEFFKM
+483 AEGMTPAEFFKM
-495 TGSGPKG
+495 TGSGPRG
-502 QRKLPTIKQLKNAA
+502 QRKLPSLKKLKSAA
-516 FDDKFYQPLLDE
+516 FDDKYYQPLLDN
-528 SFNYLE
+528 SFNEIE

>member
-1 MSKYTKPIPLD
+1 MTFTPGGGLDDEFQRQKDLQKDDVSVDAEFEDAQIFDKIYDLAKYFDPTGGTISAVFDFIKLKSEGKDAKLPTEILSEVLPQDETGALDTTKTPSILSIFESPSVA
-12 ELPETPAVY
+12 ELGVNFINQLLKKVQ
-21 GEMIEEYNQTKKTVS
+21 GE
-36 RDIEVE
+36 
-42 GLGKGRLVLSKQNKG
+42 
-57 KPFFYADE
+57 
-65 ANIEA
+65 
-70 NQKAAKQLQTAE
+70 
-82 TIANAPLLL
+82 
-91 APFFSI
+91 
-97 AKGGQ
+97 
-102 KIIKQRKSN
+102 
-111 QIKKSALAA
+111 
-120 ENLDKVNNV
+120 KV
-129 IDLVSSRAKGVKQE
+129 DLTDG
-143 IPSRTTAPTTS
+143 
-154 IMNMYKDTGLSPQ
+154 
-167 QKQVLSTIV
+167 
-176 LQAKKNDMSDDELN
+176 MSDEELN
-190 ELYKQRT
+190 KLYKEIN
-197 NPDFYVT
+197 NPKDPKT
-204 DPADPNYGKFRPDL
+204 DEKFL
-218 EKEAKAKQKGEGDPT
+218 EKRADIGEVTQIPKGQGDPT

-252 RSKSLFLKAGL
+252 RSKSLFTKAGL

-310 MKDVKGLKPQLDHIN
+310 MKEVKGLRPQLDHIN

-345 NKIIIGEG
+345 NKIVIGEG

-358 SPGNLQYLDLRVH
+358 NPANLQYLDLRVH

-383 KDGMKFFGTK
+383 KRGEKFWPNY

-398 EKKIKAAKEYAAIV
+398 EGKVKAAKEYAAIV

-435 PEEVTALLFEINP
+435 PEEVTTLLFEINP
-448 YTKYTIRDLKR
+448 YTKYTIKDLKA
-459 IIEELKGITDA
+459 IIKELKGITSA

-483 AEGMSPAEFFKM
+483 AEGMTPAEFFKM
-495 TGSGPKG
+495 TGSGPRG